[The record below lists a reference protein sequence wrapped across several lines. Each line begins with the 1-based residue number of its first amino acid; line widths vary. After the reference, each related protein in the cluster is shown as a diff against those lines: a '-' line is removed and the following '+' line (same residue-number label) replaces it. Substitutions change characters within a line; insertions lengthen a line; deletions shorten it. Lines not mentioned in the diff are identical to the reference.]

1 MLLFEAEKRRRRTE
15 RAEMLKD
22 MNLAFAGGEAA
33 NKHFKE
39 LLP

>member
-1 MLLFEAEKRRRRTE
+1 LFEAEQRRRRTE
-15 RAEMLKD
+15 RAEALKD

-33 NKHFKE
+33 DKHLKE

>member
-1 MLLFEAEKRRRRTE
+1 V
-15 RAEMLKD
+15 LKD